1 MDPQLLAVALV
12 GVLGLAVGS
21 FLNVAVYRLPRHES
35 LLFPASHCP
44 ACDTPIR
51 ARHNVPLLGWL
62 WLRGHCASCRA
73 AISVRYPLVELGT
86 GLLFAAVTAL
96 AFLAA

>member
-21 FLNVAVYRLPRHES
+21 FLNVVAYRLPRRES

-44 ACDTPIR
+44 ACGVPIK
-51 ARHNVPLLGWL
+51 ARHNVPVLGWL
-62 WLRGHCASCRA
+62 WLRGRCAACRLP
-73 AISVRYPLVELGT
+73 ISVRYPLIELGT
-86 GLLFAAVTAL
+86 GALFAGIAVL
-96 AFLAA
+96 VVG